1 MKKRLMV
8 LLSVLL
14 VSAIVLVSVMLS
26 GGAAPLPQRIR
37 LNPEHMA
44 AFEKL
49 VNARDDLV
57 TAGVPLVD
65 FGYRDGTVH
74 RVTVSGVDSDYLVA
88 RPVEGIADLVVE
100 VGLREVKDEYKKLVK
115 AIVEG
120 VEGIEFDFF
129 QARFTQEQIS
139 RWGNDIF
146 ETFWARTRPL
156 PPGATDVPLLGTAS
170 SWRDQKIWIQIEG
183 EVKPEYIE
191 AIRMVVGEEAPLK
204 FEQSQV
210 RYAEPDIWILGPFG
224 PPPPP
229 GEPPHYRF
237 EPAEYTVSV
246 NTRVVLRIHNP
257 DKVPHIFIISG
268 LNVKKELYP
277 GTITSVRFIARQ
289 TGRYEFYIEGLR
301 EKGLVGTLI
310 VR

>member
-1 MKKRLMV
+1 MKKNW
-8 LLSVLL
+8 L
-14 VSAIVLVSVMLS
+14 VIISLVAAIAMLGVGLAMILVGDDERTEW
-26 GGAAPLPQRIR
+26 GGTLDIIK
-37 LNPEHMA
+37 LNPEHRA

-49 VNARDDLV
+49 VNASRDLND
-57 TAGVPLVD
+57 AGVPLVD
-65 FGYRDGTVH
+65 FGYRAGSV
-74 RVTVSGVDSDYLVA
+74 
-88 RPVEGIADLVVE
+88 VEGIADLVVE

-120 VEGIEFDFF
+120 VEGIEFEFF
-129 QARFTQEQIS
+129 QARFTQEQIAD
-139 RWGNDIF
+139 WQDDIVA
-146 ETFWARTRPL
+146 TFWAGTRPL
-156 PPGATDVPLLGTAS
+156 PPGAIDVPLFGTVS
-170 SWRDQKIWIQIEG
+170 SWREQKIWIRIEG

-237 EPAEYTVSV
+237 EPAEYTVTV
-246 NTRVVLRIHNP
+246 NTSVVLRIHNP
-257 DKVPHIFIISG
+257 DKVPLIFIISG

-277 GTITSVRFIARQ
+277 GRITPVHFTARQ
-289 TGRYEFYIEGLR
+289 IGRYEFYIEGLR